1 MNARGFTLL
10 EAMVAMTIVGLV
22 SISTLGAMSA
32 AVRTSGLASDVL
44 VASELAEERLA
55 SLLVLSDE
63 VLADS
68 TDGRWYPIGLD
79 GWTWQSTIRPAA
91 GWSLSV
97 LRIEVAGPQSRAEA
111 NLLRPT
117 PESTR

>member
-10 EAMVAMTIVGLV
+10 EAMVAMTIVGMV
-22 SISTLGAMSA
+22 SISTLGAISA
-32 AVRTSGLASDVL
+32 AARTSGLASDVL

-63 VLADS
+63 IMADS
-68 TDGRWYPIGLD
+68 ADGRWYPIGLD

-91 GWSLSV
+91 GLSLSV
-97 LRIEVAGPQSRAEA
+97 LYVEVVGPQSRVEA
-111 NLLRPT
+111 RLLRPAA
-117 PESTR
+117 ESAR